1 MKQETFLVKKQ
12 AEAISNVVKFP
23 KRGVW
28 LFCVH
33 IDNSGRKENKNR
45 NTRTAKNCPNVGNRV
60 VWLGQAEELQKSY
73 ARTVHEISAEKQ
85 NGLRLLSFQIE
96 SDANWQNAKTPS
108 LIGLPISLAVR
119 ADMPMPGLVGSN
131 GLHGWGEK
139 TVRIWLR
146 VLRRM
151 KTKSELDVDVKDEDV
166 LIGGDVLASIQ
177 LAGGGVQLPSGGCAT
192 GRNCLASVTY
202 PKSSSI
208 VVHCRKR
215 STPSTKYG

>member
-60 VWLGQAEELQKSY
+60 VCCRSSPEDVLN
-73 ARTVHEISAEKQ
+73 I
-85 NGLRLLSFQIE
+85 
-96 SDANWQNAKTPS
+96 
-108 LIGLPISLAVR
+108 VR

-166 LIGGDVLASIQ
+166 LIGVLASIQ